1 MRIEKTEQGKTKNG
15 LRYYLFPRT
24 GFGEQM
30 AAVLVQRG
38 ANTCFG
44 REGMAR
50 KSAFRRERRILSSI
64 SCFSRNGAMPL
75 HALRKMAHLPMP
87 LPMAT
92 GRFIILPVRINL
104 RKI

>member
-38 ANTCFG
+38 ANHLFWKGRDGEKICFPQG
-44 REGMAR
+44 T
-50 KSAFRRERRILSSI
+50 
-64 SCFSRNGAMPL
+64 
-75 HALRKMAHLPMP
+75 AHLPMP

>member
-38 ANTCFG
+38 ANHLFWKG
-44 REGMAR
+44 REG
-50 KSAFRRERRILSSI
+50 
-64 SCFSRNGAMPL
+64 
-75 HALRKMAHLPMP
+75 
-87 LPMAT
+87 
-92 GRFIILPVRINL
+92 
-104 RKI
+104 

>member
-24 GFGEQM
+24 GFGEQI

-38 ANTCFG
+38 ANHLFWKGRDGEKICFPQG
-44 REGMAR
+44 TAH
-50 KSAFRRERRILSSI
+50 LSSI

-75 HALRKMAHLPMP
+75 RALRKMAHLPMP